1 MSIIGETLNDSVT
14 SQILVRQRLYG
25 KKNRNNVDLNIL
37 NNTNAWLKL
46 ASSVRVLTEVKT
58 QELEIEESIKAGQE
72 IDITSGEQRLRDIG
86 LNNTGE
92 FTGNQLARK
101 AVLFN
106 TLTEVN
112 PATYNDKN
120 EKTSQGSHISRFGVS
135 STNSLWNNSSYG
147 LGGTD
152 FGIVPA
158 PGLISAKID
167 CKNRGSIRE
176 ATVELKAYNLF
187 QFELIELLYLRLG
200 YSMLL
205 EWGWNQYLDDTE
217 KLKLMGNTLTEDLW
231 FQDFPTYN
239 YLKVIKGIE
248 RYRKLYQSNYDGF
261 LGKVVN
267 FDWSF
272 QPDGTYDITLKLIT
286 IGDVVES
293 LKVNLPSK
301 LITDAEFKK
310 AVGKGNTFSNNLVSL
325 ESPIVTNAGSS
336 TLSLSLYDDIASSKP
351 NKWWGWKTNYSSLFL
366 NLSNSN
372 EFRIKNTEG
381 TNTKNEQFPPTG
393 TDSNKYTYFL
403 TFRAL
408 LDKLNT
414 LCIPSINGGKIL
426 QFDISDD
433 NICSAFPNQVSFN
446 PKVCLI
452 KPQYTED
459 INLADSSTGSKDRK
473 TKPFSVKNDFNSFA
487 KLKDFFQA
495 ETSTNVLYGDI
506 MNIYLNYDFISN
518 TLQQNTKNGE
528 ISIYKFLED
537 ICNNI
542 NSSLGDLNKLE
553 PIIENDSTIKII
565 DQNPIPGI
573 EKSEAFG
580 CRFPDP
586 VPFEIYGFTPS
597 GSSSTSNFVRNFGF
611 KTKIGP
617 ELASMITIGT
627 TAQNKSTKNYDGTAF
642 SKWNE
647 GLEDAYA
654 VTYDDPED
662 IKLGVTNEDNPESF
676 PLTKQNLEDMSAHF
690 KKSDDDKKKFLFF
703 GRRDPFI
710 SSSIFGFTNIG
721 TKNVEDCPITH
732 NGYDEVTWAEYVMI
746 AQINLKYKINHE
758 NPPLVPKPD
767 QSISLDNY
775 LGWLI
780 QAFGGNINGDWT
792 YKPLYFYL
800 NDEFYKIGKELFKG
814 FINGVNNE
822 IYSLSK
828 TPSNTVGFIPADLSL
843 TINGL
848 SGIKI
853 YNALSVNQRF
863 LPKQYPNALKFIITK
878 VNHDIS
884 SNDWST
890 SLNTI
895 SIPKTAPYDPSFFK
909 ASVSNV
915 ISSAITEVYIGNLPG
930 AEEYN
935 SLPRIPIANLKI
947 SAAGLENIKKDESF
961 RDKAYDDNQT
971 RISLTSATIIKGTL
985 TIGYGFTKAVIPDLK
1000 WNSTITRQEADK
1012 LLVEKIVGYEQR
1024 VKNEINVP
1032 LRQEEYDA
1040 LVSIAWNAGSIGD
1053 TSKGDPSNTPLK
1065 KTINN
1070 KQYREAAE
1078 VILIYRTTGQGFVGP
1093 VRGLENRRKKERNA
1107 YLSGVN
1113 YVFNKEEEA
1122 PLAYQE
1128 FPTGPKF

>member
-1 MSIIGETLNDSVT
+1 MSIIGETIDGGVAL
-14 SQILVRQRLYG
+14 QIGVRQRLHG
-25 KKNRNNVDLNIL
+25 KQARDNTDLILL

-46 ASSVRVLTEVKT
+46 ASSVRVITEVKT

-205 EWGWNQYLDDTE
+205 EWGWDKYLDKNE
-217 KLKLMGNTLTEDLW
+217 KLKSMGNTLTEDLW

-248 RYRKLYQSNYDGF
+248 RYRKIYDNNYDGF

-272 QPDGTYDITLKLIT
+272 QPDGTYNITLKLIT

-301 LITDAEFKK
+301 LTTAAELEK
-310 AVGKGNTFSNNLVSL
+310 AVGKGNAFSTTLLSL
-325 ESPIVTNAGSS
+325 ESPIITNAGSS

-351 NKWWGWKTNYSSLFL
+351 NKWWGWKDNYFSLFL
-366 NLSNSN
+366 NLSTNS

-381 TNTKNEQFPPTG
+381 TNTKKEQFPPTG
-393 TDSNKYTYFL
+393 ADSLKYTYFL

-426 QFDISDD
+426 QFDISGD

-459 INLADSSTGSKDRK
+459 INLSNASKGSSEVSK
-473 TKPFSVKNDFNSFA
+473 KPTSVKNDFKAFA
-487 KLKDFFQA
+487 KLKDFFQV
-495 ETSTNVLYGDI
+495 ETSTNVLYGNI

-542 NSSLGDLNKLE
+542 NSSLGGINKLE
-553 PIIENDSTIKII
+553 PIIENDSIIKII

-580 CRFPDP
+580 SRFPDP

-642 SKWNE
+642 SKWND

-654 VTYDDPED
+654 ITYDDPEE
-662 IKLGVTNEDNPESF
+662 IELGITNLTKPESF
-676 PLTKQNLEDMSAHF
+676 PLTAQNLVAMSAHW
-690 KKSDDDKKKFLFF
+690 KDDTKCTVDESYLPDWVDFLGVFSRSQIKTKID
-703 GRRDPFI
+703 GI
-710 SSSIFGFTNIG
+710 ENIG
-721 TKNVEDCPITH
+721 IKDVDDCPVT
-732 NGYDEVTWAEYVMI
+732 NQDYENVTWVEYVMEARSELI
-746 AQINLKYKINHE
+746 KQLKNNTVKKPE
-758 NPPLVPKPD
+758 KPL
-767 QSISLDNY
+767 SLDNY

-780 QAFGGNINGDWT
+780 QAFGGYINGNWT

-843 TINGL
+843 TIDGL

-853 YNALSVNQRF
+853 YNALSINQRF

-890 SLNTI
+890 SLSTI

-909 ASVSNV
+909 VSVSNV
-915 ISSAITEVYIGNLPG
+915 ITSQQSTLEAFTGPTPNANILRAYLNTIPNYSEKGSEISNGGDITLE
-930 AEEYN
+930 A
-935 SLPRIPIANLKI
+935 ANM
-947 SAAGLENIKKDESF
+947 
-961 RDKAYDDNQT
+961 
-971 RISLTSATIIKGTL
+971 
-985 TIGYGFTKAVIPDLK
+985 AVSVFK
-1000 WNSTITRQEADK
+1000 
-1012 LLVEKIVGYEQR
+1012 
-1024 VKNEINVP
+1024 EI
-1032 LRQEEYDA
+1032 
-1040 LVSIAWNAGSIGD
+1040 
-1053 TSKGDPSNTPLK
+1053 
-1065 KTINN
+1065 N
-1070 KQYREAAE
+1070 KQYPGLGIIVTGGNDVYHQKLNYNSRHKAGNGIDFTINDVSNTNLLAINKILKGFAAGNYPNFRYIDEYAKATAKATGAHFHMSYGRGTEAQSTVNSALAE
-1078 VILIYRTTGQGFVGP
+1078 AKSGAITTY
-1093 VRGLENRRKKERNA
+1093 K
-1107 YLSGVN
+1107 
-1113 YVFNKEEEA
+1113 
-1122 PLAYQE
+1122 LA
-1128 FPTGPKF
+1128 

>member
-1 MSIIGETLNDSVT
+1 
-14 SQILVRQRLYG
+14 
-25 KKNRNNVDLNIL
+25 
-37 NNTNAWLKL
+37 
-46 ASSVRVLTEVKT
+46 
-58 QELEIEESIKAGQE
+58 
-72 IDITSGEQRLRDIG
+72 
-86 LNNTGE
+86 
-92 FTGNQLARK
+92 
-101 AVLFN
+101 
-106 TLTEVN
+106 
-112 PATYNDKN
+112 
-120 EKTSQGSHISRFGVS
+120 
-135 STNSLWNNSSYG
+135 
-147 LGGTD
+147 
-152 FGIVPA
+152 
-158 PGLISAKID
+158 
-167 CKNRGSIRE
+167 
-176 ATVELKAYNLF
+176 
-187 QFELIELLYLRLG
+187 
-200 YSMLL
+200 MLL

-301 LITDAEFKK
+301 LITAAEFKK
-310 AVGKGNTFSNNLVSL
+310 SVGKGNTMSNNLLSL

-366 NLSNSN
+366 NLSEAN

-381 TNTKNEQFPPTG
+381 TNTKKEQFPPTG

-426 QFDISDD
+426 QFDVSDD
-433 NICSAFPNQVSFN
+433 TICSAFPNQVSFN

-459 INLADSSTGSKDRK
+459 INLSNSSKGSSEVSK
-473 TKPFSVKNDFNSFA
+473 KPTSVKNDFKAFA

-495 ETSTNVLYGDI
+495 ETSTNVLYGNI

-518 TLQQNTKNGE
+518 ILQQNTKKGE

-542 NSSLGDLNKLE
+542 NSSLGDINKLE

-586 VPFEIYGFTPS
+586 VPFEIYGFNPS
-597 GSSSTSNFVRNFGF
+597 GSSPTSNFVRNFGF

-627 TAQNKSTKNYDGTAF
+627 TAENKLTKNYDGTAF
-642 SKWNE
+642 SKWND

-654 VTYDDPED
+654 ITYDDPEEIELG
-662 IKLGVTNEDNPESF
+662 IKNEDKPESF
-676 PLTKQNLEDMSAHF
+676 PLTAQNLVEMSAHF
-690 KKSDDDKKKFLFF
+690 KKSDDDKNIFLFF
-703 GRRDPFI
+703 GKRDAFI

-732 NGYDEVTWAEYVMI
+732 NEYDEVTWAEYVTL
-746 AQINLKYKINHE
+746 AQGNLRYQINHE
-758 NPPLVPKPD
+758 NRPLDPIPD

-780 QAFGGNINGDWT
+780 QAFGGYVNGNWT
-792 YKPLYFYL
+792 YKPLYFNL
-800 NDEFYKIGKELFKG
+800 NDDFYKIGKELFKG

-822 IYSLSK
+822 VYSKSK

-843 TINGL
+843 TIDGL
-848 SGIKI
+848 SGVKI

-915 ISSAITEVYIGNLPG
+915 ISSAILNVVASAKITGAEKISNIEIIATYLKSIGITQEGATGLIGNILGESQANPKA
-930 AEEYN
+930 AERDINVGGLGGIGIVQWTASRRRTLES
-935 SLPRIPIANLKI
+935 SLGNDNTKILDLNNQLNFLKGELETKYITVFNQLKSSTSIAD
-947 SAAGLENIKKDESF
+947 S
-961 RDKAYDDNQT
+961 
-971 RISLTSATIIKGTL
+971 TIIVL
-985 TIGYGFTKAVIPDLK
+985 
-1000 WNSTITRQEADK
+1000 
-1012 LLVEKIVGYEQR
+1012 EKFE
-1024 VKNEINVP
+1024 VP
-1032 LRQEEYDA
+1032 ATYLNR
-1040 LVSIAWNAGSIGD
+1040 N
-1053 TSKGDPSNTPLK
+1053 TDP
-1065 KTINN
+1065 
-1070 KQYREAAE
+1070 
-1078 VILIYRTTGQGFVGP
+1078 
-1093 VRGLENRRKKERNA
+1093 NA
-1107 YLSGVN
+1107 YIATQQRRIAYANGA
-1113 YVFNKEEEA
+1113 KEIVA
-1122 PLAYQE
+1122 KVYQPKPTYNPY
-1128 FPTGPKF
+1128 PTGPKY